1 MEAPV
6 RKINKI
12 SVTALCEGMFTVDK
26 AKKFTLLD
34 GETELADAAA
44 KNATTVAIQ
53 PFLIAYNNINV
64 LVDAGLGYP
73 NPAQPKMESLLDAE
87 GISAAEIN
95 IVLLSH
101 LHKDHTGGLGYFKGD
116 DFILNYPNA
125 KVYIQEKEL
134 DFALAQD
141 GNPSYQ
147 INVLQAIKNHPNI
160 QLLNENKGTIE
171 DFISFEVVGGHTPFH
186 QVFWFK
192 HDDQIFFYGG
202 DNLPMMGYLKYQSA
216 YKNDYDGRLALD
228 LRKKWETKATAE
240 NWEVLFYHGKKAA
253 KHGF

>member
-1 MEAPV
+1 MEATV
-6 RKINKI
+6 RNINKI
-12 SVTALCEGMFTVDK
+12 SVTALREGIFTVDK
-26 AKKFTLLD
+26 LKKFTLLD
-34 GETELADAAA
+34 GKTAIADAAA
-44 KNATTVAIQ
+44 QNATTVAIQ

-73 NPAQPKMESLLDAE
+73 NPAQPEMASLLHAE
-87 GISAAEIN
+87 GITPEDID
-95 IVLLSH
+95 IILLSH
-101 LHKDHTGGLGYFKGD
+101 LHKDHTGGLGYFNGD

-125 KVYIQEKEL
+125 KVYLQQKEL

-147 INVLQAIKNHPNI
+147 INVLQAIKNHPNVR
-160 QLLNENKGTIE
+160 LLNENKGTIE
-171 DFISFEVVGGHTPFH
+171 DFITFEVVGGHTPFH
-186 QVFWFK
+186 QVFWFQN
-192 HDDQIFFYGG
+192 DNQIVFYGG
-202 DNLPMMGYLKYQSA
+202 DNLPMLGYLKYQSA

-253 KHGF
+253 SYQF